1 MGRFAKAVDQLLVW
15 FILFQM
21 IALTAVVIF
30 AVLAR
35 LTGNSLSWYD
45 EIAAI
50 QLAWLTYYGGAYAAL
65 HRRHIGFDSVLLSIP
80 MPFRGWAVIFAEAV
94 VIGFFVLLA
103 YTGLEVLVVLEGEYL
118 VSLTWIP
125 IQLTQSVIPIGG
137 ILFVVCEV
145 LSFPNYYR
153 KCCAGISLEHAEIEE
168 EVETELAKAGV
179 KS

>member
-80 MPFRGWAVIFAEAV
+80 MPFRGWAVILAEAV

-125 IQLTQSVIPIGG
+125 IQLTQSVIPIGAT
-137 ILFVVCEV
+137 LFVVCEV

>member
-80 MPFRGWAVIFAEAV
+80 MPFRGWAVILAEAV

-103 YTGLEVLVVLEGEYL
+103 YTGFEVLVVLEGEYL

-125 IQLTQSVIPIGG
+125 IQLTQSVIPIGAT
-137 ILFVVCEV
+137 LFVVCEV